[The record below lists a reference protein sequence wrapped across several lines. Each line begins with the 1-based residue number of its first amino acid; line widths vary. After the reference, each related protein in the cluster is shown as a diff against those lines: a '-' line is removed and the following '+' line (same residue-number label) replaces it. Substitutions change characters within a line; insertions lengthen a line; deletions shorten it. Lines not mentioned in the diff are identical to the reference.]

1 MERPSADDDNPRE
14 ATFALLPDEEAASI
28 ADHDNDRDGEDDSM
42 IRHAEGDDE
51 KRNVE
56 LEYETPNTVKFL
68 WLGTYFFF
76 SLMLTLYNK
85 LVLGSV
91 SAITAWKLQTPSITT
106 C

>member
-1 MERPSADDDNPRE
+1 MERPSASDDDDPRE
-14 ATFALLPDEEAASI
+14 AQFSLLPHDESDDVEANVQS
-28 ADHDNDRDGEDDSM
+28 GEGL
-42 IRHAEGDDE
+42 EE
-51 KRNVE
+51 KPSGE
-56 LEYETPNTVKFL
+56 LEYETPNAVKFL

-91 SAITAWKLQTPSITT
+91 SSLWTEIIYERI